1 MHVDIGRRATPGE
14 WARIQ
19 PTPVQGVSLLRA
31 HFVNHSFERHS
42 HGEFCIGMTASGRQT
57 FRSRG
62 ALHTSTRGRIV
73 VFNPD
78 QAHDGH
84 AGDAQGFGYTMLY
97 LQPEVV
103 AAAWGDSGAR
113 HFKHAVIDDPV
124 CAQALGLALQAL
136 QSSHETLR
144 AQALLDEA
152 IAGLLGR
159 HGQGEPGAA
168 PQAAAAP
175 WLERA
180 RDFMHHCSARNIRV
194 EELAGE
200 AGVSRVHF
208 TRSFAAAYGVP
219 PHVYLNRLR
228 IQAAQRCMAAGSTL
242 AEAAL
247 AAGFADQSHLSRR
260 FKGSVGVT
268 PRAWLRQMKIAS
280 PCRS

>member
-1 MHVDIGRRATPGE
+1 MHADIGRCATPGE
-14 WARIQ
+14 WTRIQ

-103 AAAWGDSGAR
+103 AA
-113 HFKHAVIDDPV
+113 
-124 CAQALGLALQAL
+124 
-136 QSSHETLR
+136 
-144 AQALLDEA
+144 
-152 IAGLLGR
+152 
-159 HGQGEPGAA
+159 
-168 PQAAAAP
+168 
-175 WLERA
+175 
-180 RDFMHHCSARNIRV
+180 
-194 EELAGE
+194 
-200 AGVSRVHF
+200 
-208 TRSFAAAYGVP
+208 
-219 PHVYLNRLR
+219 
-228 IQAAQRCMAAGSTL
+228 
-242 AEAAL
+242 
-247 AAGFADQSHLSRR
+247 GFADQSHFSRR

-268 PRAWLRQMKIAS
+268 PRAWLRQMKVAP